1 MATDYYE
8 LLGVDRNASEDEL
21 KRAYRQLARAL
32 HPDANGGDPVS
43 EARFKEVTV
52 AYETLRDPERRRRYD
67 TFGPEGMRGAG
78 AAPGAGAGDVFGG
91 GLGDLFDA
99 FFGGGGGAGGFG
111 SARPTGPRRG
121 DDVEVVLDLRF
132 EEAVFGVERDVSWRG
147 PVACMT
153 CAGSGA
159 RPGTSPTTCP
169 DCRGVGQVR
178 RVRQSI
184 LGQVVTSAPCAKC
197 RGYGEIVSSP
207 CQDCR
212 GEGRKLDDRTVT
224 VEVPPGVDE
233 GTTLRIT
240 GTGSPAPRGGVPGD
254 LYVHLRVARHE
265 QFVRSGSDLV
275 TQLHVAFTQ
284 AALGAEVQIT
294 TLDGAETIA
303 VAPGT
308 QTGKLVKLRGH
319 GVPHVRGRGR
329 GDLHVEVV
337 VDTPTALD
345 KEQEHLLRE
354 LARTRGEAVA
364 SGEGGLFSRI
374 RSSLG

>member
-1 MATDYYE
+1 VPSDYYE
-8 LLGVDRNASEDEL
+8 LLGVARSATEDEI
-21 KRAYRQLARAL
+21 KRAYRQLARTL

-67 TFGPEGMRGAG
+67 TFGPEGMRGNG
-78 AAPGAGAGDVFGG
+78 AQGGDVFGA

-99 FFGGGGGAGGFG
+99 FFGGGGAAGFG
-111 SARPTGPRRG
+111 GGGRPAGPRRG
-121 DDVEVVLDLRF
+121 DDVELVLELRF
-132 EEAVFGVERDVSWRG
+132 EEAVFGVERSVNWRG
-147 PVACMT
+147 PVACAT

-159 RPGTSPTTCP
+159 RPGTTPTSCP
-169 DCRGVGQVR
+169 DCHGAGQVR

-184 LGQVVTSAPCAKC
+184 LGQVVTSAPCPKC
-197 RGYGEIVSSP
+197 HGYGEIVTSP
-207 CQDCR
+207 CPDCR
-212 GEGRKLDDRTVT
+212 GEGRRQDDRSVT

-240 GTGSPAPRGGVPGD
+240 GSGSPAPRGGVPGD
-254 LYVHLRVARHE
+254 LYVHLRVARHDR
-265 QFVRSGSDLV
+265 FVRSGTDLA

-284 AALGAEVQIT
+284 AALGADVEIA
-294 TLDGAETIA
+294 TLDGLESVSI
-303 VAPGT
+303 APGT
-308 QTGKLVKLRGH
+308 QSGKVVRLRGQ

-329 GDLHVEVV
+329 GDLQVEIV
-337 VDTPTALD
+337 VDTPTSLD
-345 KEQEHLLRE
+345 KEQDRLLRE
-354 LARTRGEAVA
+354 LARMRGEAVA

>member
-8 LLGVDRNASEDEL
+8 LLGVHRSASDDEI
-21 KRAYRQLARAL
+21 KRAYRQLARTL
-32 HPDANGGDPVS
+32 HPDANGGDAEA

-78 AAPGAGAGDVFGG
+78 AGPGDVFGT

-99 FFGGGGGAGGFG
+99 FFGGGGAASGGFG
-111 SARPTGPRRG
+111 GARPAGPRRG
-121 DDVEVVLDLRF
+121 DDVELVLDLRF
-132 EEAVFGVERDVSWRG
+132 EEAVFGVERAVSWRG
-147 PVACMT
+147 LVACST
-153 CAGSGA
+153 CSGSGA
-159 RPGTSPTTCP
+159 RPGTTPTSCQE
-169 DCRGVGQVR
+169 CHGLGQVR

-184 LGQVVTSAPCAKC
+184 LGQVVTSAPCARC
-197 RGYGEIVSSP
+197 RGFGEIVSSP
-207 CQDCR
+207 CADCR
-212 GEGRKLDDRTVT
+212 GEGRRVEDRTVT

-240 GTGSPAPRGGVPGD
+240 GSGSPAPRGGTPGD
-254 LYVHLRVARHE
+254 LYVHLRVAPHE
-265 QFVRSGSDLV
+265 RFVRSGFDLL
-275 TQLHVAFTQ
+275 TQLHVALTQ
-284 AALGAEVQIT
+284 AALGAEVEIE
-294 TLDGAETIA
+294 TLDGVETITIPA
-303 VAPGT
+303 GT
-308 QTGKLVKLRGH
+308 QAGRVTKLRGR

-329 GDLHVEVV
+329 GDLQVEIV

-345 KEQEHLLRE
+345 KQQDHLLRE
-354 LARTRGEAVA
+354 LARLRGEEVA

>member
-8 LLGVDRNASEDEL
+8 LLGVARTATDDEI

-32 HPDANGGDPVS
+32 HPDANGGDLES

-78 AAPGAGAGDVFGG
+78 PAPGDMFGG

-99 FFGGGGGAGGFG
+99 FFGGAGGGGGFG
-111 SARPTGPRRG
+111 SQRASGPRRG

-132 EEAVFGVERDVSWRG
+132 EEAVFGVERAVNWRG
-147 PVACMT
+147 PIACAT

-159 RPGTSPTTCP
+159 RPGTTPTSCP
-169 DCRGVGQVR
+169 ECKGAGQVR

-184 LGQVVTSAPCAKC
+184 LGQVVTSAPCTRC
-197 RGYGEIVSSP
+197 RGYGEIVNSP
-207 CQDCR
+207 CADCR
-212 GEGRKLDDRTVT
+212 GEGRKLDDRSVT

-240 GTGSPAPRGGVPGD
+240 GNGSPAAHGGVPGD

-265 QFVRSGSDLV
+265 QFVRSGSDLA
-275 TQLHVAFTQ
+275 TRLHVALTQ

-294 TLDGAETIA
+294 TLDGAETISIS
-303 VAPGT
+303 PGT
-308 QTGKLVKLRGH
+308 PSGKVLRLRGH

-329 GDLHVEVV
+329 GDLQVEIV
-337 VDTPTALD
+337 VDTPTSLD
-345 KEQEHLLRE
+345 KEQENLLRE
-354 LARTRGEAVA
+354 LARVRGEEVA

>member
-1 MATDYYE
+1 MATDFYE
-8 LLGVDRNASEDEL
+8 LLGVDRGASEDEI
-21 KRAYRQLARAL
+21 KRAYRQLARTL

-67 TFGPEGMRGAG
+67 TFGPEGMRGSG
-78 AAPGAGAGDVFGG
+78 APTGDVFGA

-99 FFGGGGGAGGFG
+99 FFGGGGGFG
-111 SARPTGPRRG
+111 ATRPTGPRRG

-132 EEAVFGVERDVSWRG
+132 EEAVFGVEREVNWRG
-147 PVACMT
+147 PVACLT

-159 RPGTSPTTCP
+159 RPGTSATTCP
-169 DCRGVGQVR
+169 ECQGLGQVR

-184 LGQVVTSAPCAKC
+184 LGQVVTSAPCQRC
-197 RGYGEIVSSP
+197 RGYGEIINSP
-207 CQDCR
+207 CSDCR
-212 GEGRKLDDRTVT
+212 GEGRRTEERSVT

-240 GTGSPAPRGGVPGD
+240 GSGSPAARGGAPGD

-265 QFVRSGSDLV
+265 RFVRSGADLA

-284 AALGAEVQIT
+284 ATLGAEVEVP
-294 TLDGAETIA
+294 TLDGNETVAIA
-303 VAPGT
+303 AGT
-308 QTGKLVKLRGH
+308 QSGKVIRLRGH

-329 GDLHVEVV
+329 GDLQVEII
-337 VDTPTALD
+337 VDTPSSLD
-345 KEQEHLLRE
+345 KEQDHLLRE
-354 LARTRGEAVA
+354 LARLRGEAVA